1 MKTPTVLALLI
12 AAAVIATAAPVRA
25 QNQKDKK
32 TATTTMTCEVVEIEA
47 STAEKAS
54 IDPELKDLEKKLKKG
69 PFSTYNRFVKS
80 ARIAKKLEVMVADA
94 FDTPKGEVTLI
105 IREIDRPS
113 KKRTRLSLG
122 IQLETESGKQY
133 IDTKSNVDAGDF
145 LMFARTVSDKQSIVT
160 AVGCR

>member
-1 MKTPTVLALLI
+1 MKTPTALALLI
-12 AAAVIATAAPVRA
+12 AAAVVATSAPVRA
-25 QNQKDKK
+25 QKK

-47 STAEKAS
+47 SNDEKPS

-69 PFSTYNRFVKS
+69 PFSAYNKFVKS

-105 IREIDRPS
+105 IREIDKPS

>member
-12 AAAVIATAAPVRA
+12 AAALVATAAPARA
-25 QNQKDKK
+25 QK
-32 TATTTMTCEVVEIEA
+32 TAKTSSMTCEVVEIEA
-47 STAEKAS
+47 SSAEKAS

-69 PFSTYNRFVKS
+69 PFSAYNKFVKS
-80 ARIAKKLEVMVADA
+80 ARIAKKLEVMVAEA

-105 IREIDRPS
+105 IREIDKPS

-122 IQLETESGKQY
+122 IQLETEAGKQY

>member
-12 AAAVIATAAPVRA
+12 AAVVVATSAPVRA
-25 QNQKDKK
+25 QNQKGKK
-32 TATTTMTCEVVEIEA
+32 TATTMTCEVVEIEA
-47 STAEKAS
+47 SNDEKPS

-69 PFSTYNRFVKS
+69 PFSAYNKFVKS

-105 IREIDRPS
+105 VREIDKPS

-133 IDTKSNVDAGDF
+133 IDTKSSVDAGDF
-145 LMFARTVSDKQSIVT
+145 LMFARTVSDKLSIVT

>member
-1 MKTPTVLALLI
+1 MKTPTALALLI
-12 AAAVIATAAPVRA
+12 VAAVATTAAPARA
-25 QNQKDKK
+25 QKK
-32 TATTTMTCEVVEIEA
+32 TAATTTMTCEVVEIEA

-69 PFSTYNRFVKS
+69 PFSAYNKFVKS

-105 IREIDRPS
+105 VREIDKPS